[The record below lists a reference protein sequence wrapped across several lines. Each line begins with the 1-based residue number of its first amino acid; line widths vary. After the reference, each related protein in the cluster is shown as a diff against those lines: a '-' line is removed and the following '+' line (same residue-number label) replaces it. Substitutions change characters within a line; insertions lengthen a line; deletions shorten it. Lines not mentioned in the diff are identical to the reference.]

1 AADTVVVFDG
11 EALGKPAGPEE
22 ARAMLRRL
30 RGREHE
36 VITGVAVVD
45 TRTGREATRAVASRV
60 RMAAYSDV
68 TLDSYVA
75 SGAPLDKAGAY
86 AIQDLGGALV
96 ENFAGSY
103 TNVVGL
109 PVEETR
115 GRPAEPLLGGE
126 QRAGER
132 REVGVRRAPVC
143 ANEDGGA
150 HGLHAEGLGDRL
162 GGAEIG
168 EQRRA
173 ALLEEAR
180 GHRLRD
186 ERGVDLARVD
196 RAEET

>member
-1 AADTVVVFDG
+1 VRVVLASASPRRRELLRQICPEFEVVPSEIEETLPGGPTPEAVSRLALRKARAVAARVEGAVVLAADTVVVFDG

-115 GRPAEPLLGGE
+115 GLLAELGVPVSEPAGP
-126 QRAGER
+126 
-132 REVGVRRAPVC
+132 
-143 ANEDGGA
+143 
-150 HGLHAEGLGDRL
+150 
-162 GGAEIG
+162 
-168 EQRRA
+168 
-173 ALLEEAR
+173 
-180 GHRLRD
+180 
-186 ERGVDLARVD
+186 
-196 RAEET
+196 